1 MVLTWS
7 PPESAEFW
15 DAYLDWS
22 WLLQERRAALSLAPR
37 RSPIW
42 FTPIFARLKPSGT
55 PPSIESTRK
64 AVLHQVDT
72 PLDPLLMDPQEYDRL
87 AARAKDPSVMKPL
100 PDEYALYLR
109 HGTPISSYS
118 TLMDVIDMGFPV
130 NLDDAQRP
138 AALTEEETL
147 ETEADSAS
155 LATRPIVAIIDDG
168 IGFLNARFRRPTGK
182 GRYRTRF
189 HAVWLQA
196 LETRPTGPG
205 PRRAYIGEI
214 YSRKD
219 IDRWLAKGSA
229 LEESAV
235 YSALDQ
241 QLYGIEGDRSLEFGA
256 SHGTHIL
263 DLAAGADPEDCDDP
277 VHKWPLI
284 GVQLP
289 PEAVSD
295 TSGMRFESY
304 MVQAVRWILSESARI
319 DAKAPVIIN
328 LSLGMMA
335 GPKDGSNF
343 AEYQIAR
350 EAALWEGVTGQPVRV
365 VWAFGNSRR
374 SRQVAQFDFDPAS
387 GISEHHITWRAQPD
401 DQTASYVEI
410 RTPDGVSSDLIEIA
424 LTTPS
429 GADSGFVPLPT
440 GAFRTLDANG
450 KPVAR
455 IYHIEPHVLSDT
467 VTQAATHTLAM
478 APNEAQVA
486 GEPLAEAGAWR
497 IAVRYTGKAQCSVH
511 LQVQRDESLPGYR
524 GDRGR
529 QSYFDGDES
538 AYAWD
543 PERQNWSGLAATSP
557 ITRAGTHSALV
568 TDTAR
573 QVFSAGAALWQASTQ
588 SYVPALYTS
597 DGSDWTVP
605 GPTVATRAEDGWALR
620 GVLSSGTFTGSTSA
634 ITGTSAAAGRLTRSL
649 AMNADLIVAN
659 AQAGGGTQLDDLQG
673 GVVPLLPVP
682 PSDSARMGKA
692 LVDVMAGARPR
703 G

>member
-1 MVLTWS
+1 
-7 PPESAEFW
+7 
-15 DAYLDWS
+15 
-22 WLLQERRAALSLAPR
+22 
-37 RSPIW
+37 
-42 FTPIFARLKPSGT
+42 
-55 PPSIESTRK
+55 
-64 AVLHQVDT
+64 
-72 PLDPLLMDPQEYDRL
+72 
-87 AARAKDPSVMKPL
+87 
-100 PDEYALYLR
+100 
-109 HGTPISSYS
+109 
-118 TLMDVIDMGFPV
+118 MGFPV

-235 YSALDQ
+235 YSALNQ

-263 DLAAGADPEDCDDP
+263 DLAAGADPEDGDDP

-387 GISEHHITWRAQPD
+387 GITEHHITWRAQPD

-529 QSYFDGDES
+529 QSYFDGDEFRLCLGPR
-538 AYAWD
+538 A
-543 PERQNWSGLAATSP
+543 PELERARSHLPHHPGGHAQRARDGHGPAGFQRGRGTLAGIDAELCARLVHFGRLRLD
-557 ITRAGTHSALV
+557 RARTNRRHAGRGWL
-568 TDTAR
+568 
-573 QVFSAGAALWQASTQ
+573 GAARCAFLGHLHRIDLCHHGHQRRCRSADPVARDECGPDRRQ
-588 SYVPALYTS
+588 C
-597 DGSDWTVP
+597 P
-605 GPTVATRAEDGWALR
+605 GGRR
-620 GVLSSGTFTGSTSA
+620 H
-634 ITGTSAAAGRLTRSL
+634 AAGRSSRRYGATPARAALRTRR
-649 AMNADLIVAN
+649 AW
-659 AQAGGGTQLDDLQG
+659 
-673 GVVPLLPVP
+673 
-682 PSDSARMGKA
+682 ARLWSMSWPGRA
-692 LVDVMAGARPR
+692 REGETSGAGA
-703 G
+703 